1 MNIASTLDYLKYAGT
16 GLLGAGIAIRVI
28 WRQIVHLPRRA
39 RLAIAIGTAVALG
52 ASCLGLVVILTK
64 TPSYCMCRYDDP
76 SIFRDGGHH
85 E

>member
-1 MNIASTLDYLKYAGT
+1 MNIASTLDYLKYAGA

-28 WRQIVHLPRRA
+28 WRRIVHLPRRA
-39 RLAIAIGTAVALG
+39 RLAIAIGTAIALG
-52 ASCLGLVVILTK
+52 ASCLGLAVILTK